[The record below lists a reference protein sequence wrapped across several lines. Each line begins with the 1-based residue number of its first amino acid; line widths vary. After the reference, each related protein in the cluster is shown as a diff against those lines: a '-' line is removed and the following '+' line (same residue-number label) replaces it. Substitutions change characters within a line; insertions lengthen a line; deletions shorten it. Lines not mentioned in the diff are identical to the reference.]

1 MANCTICSKPEATF
15 SLPLKKEA
23 KKWQTAPI
31 CKECRWALIKRARGE
46 GKFIRI
52 YDLEA
57 SIKEAERRNLEDDRL
72 NPILKAYAVTSR
84 KDEAVN
90 RYLKLAN
97 SQG

>member
-1 MANCTICSKPEATF
+1 MANCIICSKPEATH

-23 KKWQTAPI
+23 GKWQTAPI
-31 CKECRWALIKRARGE
+31 CKGCRWALIKRAKGE

-57 SIKEAERRNLEDDRL
+57 SEKEAERRNLENDRL
-72 NPILKAYAVTSR
+72 NPFLKAYAVPSK
-84 KDEAVN
+84 KDEVVN

-97 SQG
+97 SKG